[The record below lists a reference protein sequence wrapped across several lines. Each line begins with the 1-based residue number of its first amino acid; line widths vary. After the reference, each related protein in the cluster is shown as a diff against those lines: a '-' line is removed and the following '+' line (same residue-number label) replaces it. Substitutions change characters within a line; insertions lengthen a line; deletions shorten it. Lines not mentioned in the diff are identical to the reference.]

1 MKGLAELTKTTLIGG
16 LLVVLP
22 IYLSILLLAKTLS
35 GVLALMSP
43 VTAAIPAAAQFR
55 QLIAILIV
63 LAVCLVAGIVVR
75 TGPGRWAKIALE
87 RSVLERIPGYTL
99 VRGLAERL
107 GGDDRGGTFQPALV
121 ELEDALAPAFIIEE
135 LNDGRYTV
143 LVPSVPTPAAGSLFI
158 MPRERVHPID
168 VPFTQAVKVISK
180 WGTGAGELARGVSV
194 GGAVHH

>member
-1 MKGLAELTKTTLIGG
+1 MKGLAELTKTTLVGG

-55 QLIAILIV
+55 QVIAMLIV
-63 LAVCLVAGIVVR
+63 LAVCLVVR

-143 LVPSVPTPAAGSLFI
+143 LIPSVPTPASGSLFI
-158 MPRERVHPID
+158 LPRARVHPID

-194 GGAVHH
+194 SG

>member
-16 LLVVLP
+16 LLVILP

-55 QLIAILIV
+55 QVIAILIV

-135 LNDGRYTV
+135 LSDGRYTV

-158 MPRERVHPID
+158 MPRARVHPID

-194 GGAVHH
+194 GG

>member
-16 LLVVLP
+16 LLVILP

-55 QLIAILIV
+55 QVIAILIV

-135 LNDGRYTV
+135 LSDGRYTV
-143 LVPSVPTPAAGSLFI
+143 LIPSVPTPAAGSLFI
-158 MPRERVHPID
+158 MPRARVHPVD

-194 GGAVHH
+194 SG